1 MVKRVISIEAGVQ
14 WTKVA
19 LVDYRKKNPP
29 VHEAFAFQTPEHAV
43 EDGYIRD
50 KDVFAKALKEELL
63 RRQIHEKDVVF
74 TLSSSKVVTREVM
87 IPFVKDNKI
96 KGIIDAQVR
105 DYFPMDVSNY
115 TISYSKMDVVEE
127 DGKKQLK
134 LLLVAIPDNL
144 LGNYVTFAE
153 LAGLKVETFD
163 YIGNGCIQL
172 LCDSFLENA
181 VVVQLEEQATVI
193 SILENKKL
201 VFQRVTPY
209 GYGATIS
216 AIVEHPVLGIE
227 DEETAF
233 DFLLSHNVIYNRPI
247 MPDMANQEE
256 KERQQELANEA
267 YEDLAESLRYHWRLT
282 NTAIE
287 YYQNQVKQEFVG
299 NVYLVGDGS
308 RFAGMHK
315 LFAQELPL
323 PLQEIDFTKVI
334 ALKNSKSVAIKQNSN
349 DYSEPTTGN
358 AVNGK
363 RPRAATPVGFLSV
376 IGAAVHPID
385 AMPKDM
391 IEAAGKK
398 NEVRNAYIIL
408 AGAALISVLL
418 ILGASVRNLIAVSQH
433 NKLQKRINDLAYVQD
448 TYDEN
453 TRVSAEEQI
462 YENLDLAT
470 VSKNE
475 QLLPLIEQLE
485 SELPSSVTVESIQ
498 TEEDLITI
506 NMKADKKITVGQ
518 MLLNFQEVTLLD
530 NVSIPSLVESE
541 DEETGTSEWTYT
553 VSGYY
558 TDAMIGE
565 DGHLI
570 MDSTES
576 SETDAAE
583 GSDGADASADGT
595 DNTMEGEESGNE

>member
-50 KDVFAKALKEELL
+50 KDVFAKALKEELA
-63 RRQIHEKDVVF
+63 RRQIHEKEVVF
-74 TLSSSKVVTREVM
+74 TLSSSKVITREVV

-105 DYFPMDVSNY
+105 DYFPMDVSKY
-115 TISYSKMDVVEE
+115 TISYSKMDVIEE

-216 AIVEHPVLGIE
+216 AVVEHPVLGIE

-233 DFLLSHNVIYNRPI
+233 DFLLSHNVIYNRPV
-247 MPDMANQEE
+247 MPDMANPDE
-256 KERQQELANEA
+256 KERQQALANEA
-267 YEDLAESLRYHWRLT
+267 YEDLAESLRYHLRIA

-334 ALKNSKSVAIKQNSN
+334 TLKNSKSVALTKNEG
-349 DYSEPTTGN
+349 DYAAPTTGN

-398 NEVRNAYIIL
+398 NDLRNAYIML

-418 ILGASVRNLIAVSQH
+418 ILGASVRNLVAVSQH

-453 TRVSAEEQI
+453 TRVQAEEQI

-485 SELPSSVTVESIQ
+485 NELPSHIKVESIQ
-498 TEEDLITI
+498 TDGDAITL
-506 NMKADKKITVGQ
+506 NMVADKKITVGQ
-518 MLLNFQEVTLLD
+518 MLLNFQDVSLLQG
-530 NVSIPSLVESE
+530 VSIPSMIESK
-541 DEETGTSEWTYT
+541 DEEAGTTKWVYT
-553 VSGYY
+553 VNGYY

-570 MDSTES
+570 MDGAEAEEENTES
-576 SETDAAE
+576 
-583 GSDGADASADGT
+583 ADE
-595 DNTMEGEESGNE
+595 NNNVEGEEQSNE